1 MKVWAEISD
10 ELYAQCGLKC
20 TIPQLKSKF
29 NRLRKVHRDFS
40 DLLEHTGFGWDP
52 IANTVTAS
60 EDVWAS
66 YLKSK
71 PKAKQFRTQGLEHY
85 QLLGEIF
92 NTTTA
97 TGQLHYASS
106 QLPPNSDDERELE
119 NNFLNT
125 GVHIDVDLDDDGDS
139 PQLVSGKGKRKC
151 ATAAAPERRP
161 KKWEKMESYLDVC
174 SEVMSQKLQR
184 EKEKSLEASST
195 SKEMYSIEEC
205 IEIVE
210 TMVLDMSTRNED
222 NHSDSDS
229 DLEEM
234 AQHMIICM
242 HIYEYWQSYV
252 DRMPC
257 HNSVLSGHEYVQEL
271 LNGHPDRI
279 YDSFRMDKHVFQRL
293 CYTLESLNL
302 LQNDRHVSTQEAVAI
317 FLFIVSHSIRMR
329 VAAER
334 FQRSKDT
341 IHRQFKRVLGALCA
355 LAPRIIRPQSR
366 GETPS
371 QILNNPKYYPYF
383 EKCIGAIDGTHVAAW
398 APAQK
403 QTSYRGYYYVVD
415 AGYSNVPGFLA
426 PYRGERYHLRDYRGP
441 RRAPRGPMELFN
453 YRHSSLRN
461 VIERCF
467 GVLKAR
473 FPILK
478 LMPNY
483 PPRRQRRIPI
493 ACCVLHNFIRKEARR
508 DRMFEEFQVEDMII
522 DTENTT
528 PPNIDMSAANIA
540 QMGDIRDKIAADLW
554 QDFI

>member
-1 MKVWAEISD
+1 MASKNVDGQEKISWPQRQETIFIHILHEHVKKGDLQTSTFKMKVWAEISD

-210 TMVLDMSTRNED
+210 TMGDIDNDTFNKMLEKIVLIEWRKIFVTMPATR
-222 NHSDSDS
+222 
-229 DLEEM
+229 
-234 AQHMIICM
+234 
-242 HIYEYWQSYV
+242 
-252 DRMPC
+252 
-257 HNSVLSGHEYVQEL
+257 
-271 LNGHPDRI
+271 
-279 YDSFRMDKHVFQRL
+279 
-293 CYTLESLNL
+293 
-302 LQNDRHVSTQEAVAI
+302 
-317 FLFIVSHSIRMR
+317 
-329 VAAER
+329 
-334 FQRSKDT
+334 
-341 IHRQFKRVLGALCA
+341 
-355 LAPRIIRPQSR
+355 
-366 GETPS
+366 
-371 QILNNPKYYPYF
+371 
-383 EKCIGAIDGTHVAAW
+383 
-398 APAQK
+398 
-403 QTSYRGYYYVVD
+403 
-415 AGYSNVPGFLA
+415 
-426 PYRGERYHLRDYRGP
+426 
-441 RRAPRGPMELFN
+441 RRAWLA
-453 YRHSSLRN
+453 SL
-461 VIERCF
+461 
-467 GVLKAR
+467 
-473 FPILK
+473 
-478 LMPNY
+478 
-483 PPRRQRRIPI
+483 
-493 ACCVLHNFIRKEARR
+493 
-508 DRMFEEFQVEDMII
+508 
-522 DTENTT
+522 
-528 PPNIDMSAANIA
+528 
-540 QMGDIRDKIAADLW
+540 
-554 QDFI
+554 